1 MAKIVV
7 FGANSAV
14 AQACARRWVE
24 LGHELFLVGRD
35 PKKLEALVADLRVR
49 SQSKIASLACDLAD
63 THQHPGL
70 FQTILAQLGRIDT
83 IFVAHGVLGEN
94 EVASH
99 SFAATKEI
107 LDINLMS
114 PISLLTLGAEIL
126 EKNGRG
132 SIAAITSVAGDR
144 GRKSNYIY
152 GTSKG
157 ALSIFLSGLGHR
169 LAPKTVSVTDI
180 KLGFVDTPMTQSF
193 KKGLLWQKPEQ
204 VAKKIVKA
212 IERHKG
218 VAYVPGF
225 WRLIM
230 FIIKSIPDKIFKRL
244 SI

>member
-1 MAKIVV
+1 MAKIVI

-35 PKKLEALVADLRVR
+35 PRKLMAQVDDLRVR
-49 SQSKIASLACDLAD
+49 SQTQVKSLACDLAD
-63 THQHPGL
+63 PTQHQAL
-70 FQTILAQLGRIDT
+70 FETVLAQLGSIDV
-83 IFVAHGVLGEN
+83 IFVAHGILGDN
-94 EVASH
+94 EVAAEN
-99 SFAATKEI
+99 FAATREI
-107 LDINLMS
+107 LEVNLLS
-114 PISLLTLGAEIL
+114 PVSLLTLGAQVL
-126 EKNGRG
+126 AKQGRG
-132 SIAAITSVAGDR
+132 SLAAITSVAGDR
-144 GRKSNYIY
+144 GRKSNYVY

-169 LAPKTVSVTDI
+169 LVSKSVYVTDI
-180 KLGFVDTPMTQSF
+180 KLGFVDTPMTQAF
-193 KKGLLWQKPEQ
+193 KKGLLWQKPDK

-212 IERHKG
+212 IDRKVG

-230 FIIKSIPDKIFKRL
+230 LIIRSIPDGIFKRL